1 MGYINVR
8 DKVFVPP
15 SGIYRM
21 YYLHLRARRG
31 VCASIGR
38 LRTGRAFDAQGGG
51 VCAAVGQRCLDA
63 RHLTT
68 AEDLNTDAESH
79 VTTCVVFPRTW
90 RKAARTPRTEHQRSP
105 RTSPQHVRP
114 I

>member
-1 MGYINVR
+1 MSVIGC
-8 DKVFVPP
+8 
-15 SGIYRM
+15 
-21 YYLHLRARRG
+21 LCLRP
-31 VCASIGR
+31 
-38 LRTGRAFDAQGGG
+38 G

-90 RKAARTPRTEHQRSP
+90 RKAARTLRTEHQRSP

>member
-1 MGYINVR
+1 MTFTLVPLVGL
-8 DKVFVPP
+8 FVPP
-15 SGIYRM
+15 LGDYKHFEYMS
-21 YYLHLRARRG
+21 
-31 VCASIGR
+31 V
-38 LRTGRAFDAQGGG
+38 DDGG

-90 RKAARTPRTEHQRSP
+90 RKAARTSRTEHQRLP